1 MLAKF
6 NVFVVHA
13 VAAGLFLVPA
23 AMTAQATG
31 DNGQQTASSP
41 SPSAVQQNTTQDPQ
55 AVSLTGLFPVF
66 AVYMNFKA
74 SHVDGTD
81 VPSKSPNNGVDS
93 AFQSAWDAVKSG
105 GFNTILF
112 PVDLKDPQAAARA
125 ANLCIWAKANN
136 VGIIPVLANASA
148 ASAAAFPAAIVSRL
162 RGGDGQQFAA
172 YTQISYFLLQNPVPT
187 ANLTLVEA
195 QKKQLEAVDA
205 LRNAE
210 SQALD
215 GTGLQSTPIM
225 VTVSFDY
232 ELVRQGAIAGVPLDP
247 AAEQKALD
255 SLKKSLQPY
264 AAATNINA
272 VNVTWFPRSI
282 TSGDEG
288 HFVSLLQEVEAA
300 LPGKKLLLDTGF
312 STAFNSSDQQNQF
325 LTVALTNLAG
335 LRANEG
341 ADGGFL
347 GVTISQAVSN
357 ANATAQPPAGAA
369 DPAQW
374 NWNEKAKQLARMWSQ
389 GGQSPELTWWLEK
402 VRGSR
407 GLLGQ
412 DMKPSP
418 ALQAVQQFSTAVA
431 QASQTMAPPAVA
443 DTGGQPVASAVATP
457 SASGDV
463 SQGNPAAPAA
473 AAQPAGASS
482 PSFYQQML

>member
-13 VAAGLFLVPA
+13 VAAGLFLIPA
-23 AMTAQATG
+23 VMSAQAAG
-31 DNGQQTASSP
+31 DNSQQPANPPATVD
-41 SPSAVQQNTTQDPQ
+41 VQPNTTPDSQ
-55 AVSLTGLFPVF
+55 AVSQTGLFPVF

-93 AFQSAWDAVKSG
+93 TFQSAWDAVKSG

-112 PVDLKDPQAAARA
+112 SVDLKDPQAAARV

-136 VGIIPVLANASA
+136 VTIIPALANASA
-148 ASAAAFPAAIVSRL
+148 GSAGAFPAAIVSSL

-172 YTQISYFLLQNPVPT
+172 YTQISYFQLQNPVPA
-187 ANLTLVEA
+187 ANLTLADA

-215 GTGLQSTPIM
+215 GTGVQSTPIM

-255 SLKKSLQPY
+255 SLKKFLQPY
-264 AAATNINA
+264 AAVANVNA
-272 VNVTWFPRSI
+272 VSVTWFPRSI

-288 HFVSLLQEVEAA
+288 HFVSLLREVEAA

-325 LTVALTNLAG
+325 ITIALTNLAG

-341 ADGGFL
+341 TDGGFL

-357 ANATAQPPAGAA
+357 ANATAQPPAGTA

-389 GGQSPELTWWLEK
+389 GGKSPELTWWLEK

-407 GLLGQ
+407 GLLNQ
-412 DMKPSP
+412 DMTPAP
-418 ALQAVQQFSTAVA
+418 ALQAVQ
-431 QASQTMAPPAVA
+431 
-443 DTGGQPVASAVATP
+443 
-457 SASGDV
+457 
-463 SQGNPAAPAA
+463 
-473 AAQPAGASS
+473 
-482 PSFYQQML
+482 